1 VLSFS
6 PADPALPDEPRLSL
20 LACPPFA
27 ALPERVLREL
37 AGLARR
43 RRYEAEQ
50 ALFRVGDASES
61 AFVLC
66 SGHVQARL
74 RSREGR
80 ELVMHVAVPG
90 EAPGNLDLIDGA
102 PRSADAVAQDDV
114 EVLVLPARAVRRA
127 LSEHPRALMELS
139 SGLAG
144 IIRKRNELMRD
155 LVFLDLPARLAKL
168 LLARPTSGGRVEL
181 AVTQGELAA
190 QLGVARQSLNRA
202 LGDLQRRGLIRVE
215 ESGTAVELLD
225 RMALRRLAVGAPPP
239 QSHVTYVTDKPVA
252 RAQAELS
259 DQRRPQSRRHPF
271 RRNDVGRP
279 SS

>member
-37 AGLARR
+37 AGLARH

-144 IIRKRNELMRD
+144 MIRKRDELMRD

-168 LLARPTSGGRVEL
+168 LLARPASGGRVEL

-225 RMALRRLAVGAPPP
+225 RMALRRLAVGSTPAA
-239 QSHVTYVTDKPVA
+239 VTYVTDKPVA
-252 RAQAELS
+252 RAQAELG
-259 DQRRPQSRRHPF
+259 DQRRPQSRRHPL